1 MDRLTTKIFRTDK
14 DYTLKCTCAFTQTK
28 EGTECTVESCTDF
41 CDLQDDCNTCGIQI
55 AVNCLAAYEDTGLT
69 PKEIVA
75 MKADNK
81 RLHDLI
87 DILESAINAH

>member
-1 MDRLTTKIFRTDK
+1 MDRLTDRK
-14 DYTLKCTCAFTQTK
+14 DDGQITYPLFTQGENFDEAALLVICTK
-28 EGTECTVESCTDF
+28 RLCE
-41 CDLQDDCNTCGIQI
+41 
-55 AVNCLAAYEDTGLT
+55 YEDTGLT